1 VPIRVDGTVG
11 AANSCGWTGP
21 APFKERRRM
30 AMWRKEK
37 LTHWPIDANQISEP
51 RVTFRPAPMLLAHPT
66 PLRRHTL
73 RGPLRDCTWRA
84 GPGRSSL
91 KTSTLAIRR
100 SGRGMKREQM
110 YSTRTS
116 ASTLKTKPLDDRHGW
131 IRLTA
136 CHSNRV
142 QQRQRVHRGG
152 LEQI

>member
-66 PLRRHTL
+66 PLRRHTPS
-73 RGPLRDCTWRA
+73 R
-84 GPGRSSL
+84 
-91 KTSTLAIRR
+91 
-100 SGRGMKREQM
+100 
-110 YSTRTS
+110 S
-116 ASTLKTKPLDDRHGW
+116 ASRLHLASRPRSLVAEDEHTSNKT
-131 IRLTA
+131 
-136 CHSNRV
+136 
-142 QQRQRVHRGG
+142 
-152 LEQI
+152 